1 MPPSTDKGSEL
12 LRAAFTAV
20 ERPVAHASRSLMD
33 SDRFMD
39 GFAVTWRLQHR
50 LQTEV
55 RRSLDVWLGL
65 WQLPSRTDVASVSN
79 EIAGLE
85 RQVRELRA
93 AVEHP
98 KGTD

>member
-1 MPPSTDKGSEL
+1 MPPSNDKGSEL

-39 GFAVTWRLQHR
+39 GFAVTWRLQRR
-50 LQTEV
+50 LQTDV
-55 RRSLDVWLGL
+55 RRTLDVWLGL
-65 WQLPSRTDVASVSN
+65 WHLPSRSDVARMSN

-93 AVEHP
+93 EVGYP
-98 KGTD
+98 KGSG